1 MCFFM
6 TKLCGRVLPK
16 NVHREVIYVNLEAG
30 HSGSSTL
37 KKQRLKRKHLY
48 QQFELCVAEM
58 EHWNERP
65 LIYQFFEI
73 VQIMEGEGTRI
84 VNNHQFPY
92 KKGNLFLFTPLDC
105 RGFES
110 TTPTRF
116 CSIRFSTV
124 FLEQYK
130 SKEEQE
136 NVIARLKQLENI
148 FIQHNNSEQVLIK
161 RDADCQLISSLIAHM
176 ISEYNDKESY
186 YDENLQHLVTLVLN
200 IIARNVSHKEV
211 TVAHTKLAE
220 PLINKLLV
228 YLHQHIYAPEKL
240 RIKHLAEQ
248 FNLSPNYVSEYF
260 KKLTNDSLHCYI
272 TQYKMNIIA
281 QRLTYSEYSLAQI
294 AYEFGFTDESHLSRQ
309 FKKHFDTSPAE
320 YRRHHRK

>member
-1 MCFFM
+1 M
-6 TKLCGRVLPK
+6 
-16 NVHREVIYVNLEAG
+16 
-30 HSGSSTL
+30 
-37 KKQRLKRKHLY
+37 KRKHLY
-48 QQFELCVAEM
+48 QQFELSVSEL
-58 EHWNERP
+58 EHWKERP

-84 VNNHQFPY
+84 VNSHQFPY

-110 TTPTRF
+110 HTPTRF
-116 CSIRFSTV
+116 CSIRFAAV

-130 SKEEQE
+130 SKEERE

-161 RDADCQLISSLIAHM
+161 RDVDCQLISSLIAHM
-176 ISEYNDKESY
+176 IAEYTDKESY

-200 IIARNVSHKEV
+200 IIARNVSPKEIK
-211 TVAHTKLAE
+211 VAHTKLNE

-240 RIKHLAEQ
+240 RINHLAKE

-272 TQYKMNIIA
+272 TQYKMNIIS
-281 QRLTYSEYSLAQI
+281 QRLVYSEYSLAQI
-294 AYEFGFTDESHLSRQ
+294 AQEFGFTDESHLSRQ
-309 FKKHFDTSPAE
+309 FKKHLAITPAE
-320 YRRHHRK
+320 FRKQNRK